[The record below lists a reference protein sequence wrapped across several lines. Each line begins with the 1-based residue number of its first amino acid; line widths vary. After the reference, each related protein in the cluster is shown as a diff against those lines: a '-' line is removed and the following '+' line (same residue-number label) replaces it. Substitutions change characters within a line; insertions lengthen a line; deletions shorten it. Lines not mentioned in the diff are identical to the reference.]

1 MNGSVIPSHPMVLST
16 SMLLPV
22 YLSFDL
28 CGQKVHTL
36 SLKLVRK
43 YLFSFVEKTTQNLIF
58 AFIQNPEC
66 YTKPTSMFSSKLCYL
81 PSHLSRK
88 KWLPWLTLWF
98 VLVLLRS
105 LTWLCSSASAWKI
118 DLWLKVVENPAFIY
132 PLMPLSQLTLISYTK
147 VNLK

>member
-43 YLFSFVEKTTQNLIF
+43 YLFSFVEKTAQNLIF
-58 AFIQNPEC
+58 ALFKILNATLPC
-66 YTKPTSMFSSKLCYL
+66 FHPSCAAL